1 MEPGY
6 VTIQPKHR
14 AMYTS
19 PECMLEAGAA
29 KRSHAEGMDSWLVGN
44 DAIGASIIISNRN
57 NKSDYF
63 LIYQCPAYKRPL
75 F

>member
-1 MEPGY
+1 MPSHIGVRMEPGY

-29 KRSHAEGMDSWLVGN
+29 KRSHAEGMDSWLVY
-44 DAIGASIIISNRN
+44 I
-57 NKSDYF
+57 
-63 LIYQCPAYKRPL
+63 
-75 F
+75 